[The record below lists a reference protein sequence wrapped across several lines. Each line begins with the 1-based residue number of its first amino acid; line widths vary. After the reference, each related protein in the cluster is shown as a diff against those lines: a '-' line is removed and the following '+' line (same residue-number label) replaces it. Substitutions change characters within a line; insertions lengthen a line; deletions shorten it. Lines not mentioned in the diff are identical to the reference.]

1 MGIDLRVWDNGKI
14 IKLNQ
19 AEFIDRGSLSSDSR
33 FNMHA
38 YTVKEGFKSLFD
50 LFTKAFVK

>member
-19 AEFIDRGSLSSDSR
+19 AEFIDRGPLSSDSR

-38 YTVKEGFKSLFD
+38 STVKEGFKSLFD